1 MAMFHVGYDA
11 SYMLTD
17 AQLRRYT
24 SYPAWLG
31 AIDLQWEEYNVPF
44 QGQVGE
50 GGAEG
55 VGWHA
60 VLSTFCEG
68 CKGDDLH
75 TPSPCSNLPS
85 PTANPRPS

>member
-17 AQLRRYT
+17 AQLKRYT

-50 GGAEG
+50 GSAEG

-60 VLSTFCEG
+60 VLST
-68 CKGDDLH
+68 
-75 TPSPCSNLPS
+75 S
-85 PTANPRPS
+85 